1 MRKIFA
7 LAAALAT
14 LPALAQAQA
23 VMTWAG
29 QNLSI
34 SGNRAN
40 GCDLRV
46 VEVTHSGSQLSAL
59 RVMVAN
65 RAQAA
70 MRLTAELTLT
80 GDNQRKTGTFSG
92 VIGGGQ
98 VATLQGIQPFGGSLA
113 GTRVAVVFHNCTVW

>member
-34 SGNRAN
+34 SQAN
-40 GCDLRV
+40 DQWQAGAPV
-46 VEVTHSGSQLSAL
+46 YQTGQPVTA
-59 RVMVAN
+59 RWA
-65 RAQAA
+65 RAA
-70 MRLTAELTLT
+70 MIA
-80 GDNQRKTGTFSG
+80 
-92 VIGGGQ
+92 
-98 VATLQGIQPFGGSLA
+98 LQDAIPGEG
-113 GTRVAVVFHNCTVW
+113 R